1 MGPRIWVIGVWM
13 KWVKRKPKM
22 ADAGLISDNLEFELW
37 KGVVKKEKKLK
48 PETADTG
55 YQIIGICRNS
65 RLDYFP
71 VFAGYLHRITIQGNL
86 IKRRNLN
93 FR

>member
-1 MGPRIWVIGVWM
+1 
-13 KWVKRKPKM
+13 M
-22 ADAGLISDNLEFELW
+22 ADAGLISDNLDFSLENFELW

-86 IKRRNLN
+86 I
-93 FR
+93 